1 MKEEDRE
8 SAIKIYPHTI
18 NLTTNTMPSSSS
30 ENNCVSIR
38 TLVRKS
44 KRSIDP
50 EFDVC
55 CETLVSF
62 IEGTKKKNSKDGP
75 SLLLTPIP
83 TTINNNL
90 SSSQR
95 SISRQRSSNNAP
107 LKRRNRSF
115 ASSNGGGSSC
125 TALNNNN
132 HPTLPQ
138 SVETT
143 TNNSVARKRST
154 ISDVASELSVGEL
167 SMEGSE
173 GGNHNNDEEGES
185 GNGMVDI
192 SLEDNPQQGGGEV
205 IEGNNNSEV
214 VNISNSHPL
223 LKQQQQQQVNNTKPP
238 GLPRY
243 SSPIN
248 VIRTGSGVSS
258 ANGGGSV
265 TSDTYLSSS
274 IRSLSSRSQSAR
286 SRSARSSRS
295 RSRSRGGHLRMRS
308 LGASNA
314 FSSAQST
321 GSAAA
326 GGGEGE
332 ELVDGEGNEQQQQQP
347 ITIPLKD
354 ILSVDEEIPSRK
366 RGGSQGSDFYSSAAS
381 DVETAKVDNQTSTP
395 KTTNGGHS
403 FRSPSPPPLPTNS
416 SNKVSH
422 RIFLRTLSHGYV
434 EFSLENENSHDIF
447 MAYLKA
453 HLPSDRIPR
462 RLNANNGGGGG
473 GSNAGNSSGSMK
485 HHHHRGASGLL
496 QTMVLSPTKEVPS
509 NLSSS
514 STLSQRD
521 STSNAASTTNQQQKD
536 DTFDSSTKIVL
547 TPRSR
552 PKLVSR
558 DSSSVS
564 VCSNKIDKL
573 HSKIINQ
580 RIQSESTPLQR
591 IKEGVASW
599 VSSVMDCA
607 CCQDTSVDTPNLDT
621 SLSHGSE
628 TPDLR
633 RTKNKNKAR
642 SPNSEALRNRG
653 IGGLSFEVE
662 TAPTPKLSFE
672 PSS

>member
-1 MKEEDRE
+1 M
-8 SAIKIYPHTI
+8 
-18 NLTTNTMPSSSS
+18 
-30 ENNCVSIR
+30 
-38 TLVRKS
+38 RKS

-50 EFDVC
+50 EFDAC
-55 CETLVSF
+55 HETLVSF
-62 IEGTKKKNSKDGP
+62 IEGTIKNNKKKNNKDGP
-75 SLLLTPIP
+75 SLLLSPIP
-83 TTINNNL
+83 TINNNI

-115 ASSNGGGSSC
+115 ASSNGGGSC
-125 TALNNNN
+125 TNNIIY
-132 HPTLPQ
+132 PTLPQ
-138 SVETT
+138 SVETN
-143 TNNSVARKRST
+143 TNNLVLNNVTRKRST

-167 SMEGSE
+167 SLEGSE
-173 GGNHNNDEEGES
+173 GEKYNNDNDDGGES
-185 GNGMVDI
+185 GDGMVDI
-192 SLEDNPQQGGGEV
+192 SLEDINPQQGGGV
-205 IEGNNNSEV
+205 IEGNNSEA
-214 VNISNSHPL
+214 VNIPNSHPL
-223 LKQQQQQQVNNTKPP
+223 LKQQHVNNTKPP

-321 GSAAA
+321 GSAAT
-326 GGGEGE
+326 GGYGEGE
-332 ELVDGEGNEQQQQQP
+332 ELVDGEGDEQQHQQQP

-354 ILSVDEEIPSRK
+354 ILSVDEEVPSRK
-366 RGGSQGSDFYSSAAS
+366 RGESQGSDFYSSAAS
-381 DVETAKVDNQTSTP
+381 DVDTAKIDNQTSTS
-395 KTTNGGHS
+395 KATNGGHYNRPHQS
-403 FRSPSPPPLPTNS
+403 VRSPSPPPLPSNS
-416 SNKVSH
+416 TNKVSH

-453 HLPSDRIPR
+453 HLPSDRIPQ
-462 RLNANNGGGGG
+462 RLHANNGGGGS
-473 GSNAGNSSGSMK
+473 SNAGSSSLK
-485 HHHHRGASGLL
+485 HHPSASGLL
-496 QTMVLSPTKEVPS
+496 KTMVLTPTKEVPS

-514 STLSQRD
+514 SSLSQRECTSKAD
-521 STSNAASTTNQQQKD
+521 STSKHKQKD
-536 DTFDSSTKIVL
+536 DKVDSKVVL

-558 DSSSVS
+558 DSSNVS

-591 IKEGVASW
+591 IKEGVATW

-607 CCQDTSVDTPNLDT
+607 CCQDTTVAPLDT
-621 SLSHGSE
+621 SVSHGSE

-633 RTKNKNKAR
+633 RTKKGR

-662 TAPTPKLSFE
+662 AAPTPKLSFE
-672 PSS
+672 RS